1 MFDTFHLG
9 FGLPHID
16 ENPYNCL
23 GASFDLFV
31 RLLLLLLSLKCILIN
46 HLLVIMLIDYTNDPE
61 DDLEPG
67 EANMAKLRRM
77 YLSRVESDGA
87 VVETTELLVG

>member
-1 MFDTFHLG
+1 
-9 FGLPHID
+9 
-16 ENPYNCL
+16 
-23 GASFDLFV
+23 
-31 RLLLLLLSLKCILIN
+31 
-46 HLLVIMLIDYTNDPE
+46 MLIDYTNDPE